1 MIARIPL
8 LLLFT
13 TIVFSSIISVHAG
26 SDTVNITRLHASIT
40 YDPLED
46 NGVFDLNITLSS
58 RSETPV
64 ELTLDNPFDPSVNLS
79 LVSVDCE
86 PGGNVVVD
94 YGVNGITILFN
105 NTSWV
110 MLYFTIEGFMESSN
124 LGSYAAYIDLT
135 GYNGVANLLLTLQI
149 PYGYQV
155 NVTPSTGVTVSQGN
169 ESIIVN
175 LSQALFYTI
184 TTWVPVTEAT
194 TSPTATMTTITSTAT
209 STTIG
214 TSATAITTAS
224 TEPATASIPATH
236 GVLDSI
242 LPLVIGII
250 IIVMIIVI
258 LVSYRYRR

>member
-13 TIVFSSIISVHAG
+13 TMVFSSIISVHAG
-26 SDTVNITRLHASIT
+26 SVTVNIAGLYASII

-94 YGVNGITILFN
+94 YGVDSITILFN

-110 MLYFTIEGFMESSN
+110 MLYFTIEGFMESSS
-124 LGSYAAYIDLT
+124 LGSYVAYIDLT
-135 GYNGVANLLLTLQI
+135 GYNDVANLLLTLQI

-155 NVTPSTGVTVSQGN
+155 NVMPSTGVTVSQGN

-175 LSQALFYTI
+175 LSQALLYTV

-194 TSPTATMTTITSTAT
+194 TSPTATMTTITSSTT
-209 STTIG
+209 LTTIG
-214 TSATAITTAS
+214 TSATAITTS
-224 TEPATASIPATH
+224 TEPATGSIPVTH
-236 GVLDSI
+236 GVLGSI
-242 LPLVIGII
+242 LPLAIGII

-258 LVSYRYRR
+258 LVFYGYRR